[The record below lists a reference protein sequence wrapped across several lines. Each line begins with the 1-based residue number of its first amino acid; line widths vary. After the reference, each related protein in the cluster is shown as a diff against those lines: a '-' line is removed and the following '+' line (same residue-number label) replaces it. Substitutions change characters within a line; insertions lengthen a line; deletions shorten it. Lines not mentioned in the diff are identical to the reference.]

1 MKRATLLEIKANS
14 TVELKLENVICSEVF
29 RHGLTRL
36 NCVHAPVILTKM
48 EIDLKKKKKVH
59 RLSKLHLLR
68 EEDTGTCSKEIDFI
82 WMQRNHHFLLT
93 QD

>member
-48 EIDLKKKKKVH
+48 EIDLKKKK
-59 RLSKLHLLR
+59 
-68 EEDTGTCSKEIDFI
+68 GTPAFQTAPPS
-82 WMQRNHHFLLT
+82 
-93 QD
+93 